1 MHWQHAETHIEIWI
15 EDLQSSQSFKILT
28 GL

>member
-1 MHWQHAETHIEIWI
+1 MHWQHAETQIEIWI
-15 EDLQSSQSFKILT
+15 EDLQSSQSFKVLT